1 MIPVIQT
8 AVHLSSL
15 TSPLPLFP
23 SGAALVIILDLVVA
37 AAMPA
42 APSPARIFSD
52 HMVLQRDLPVPV
64 WGRAD
69 AGQLVTVEFA
79 GQSVKAKA
87 SDEGHWQ
94 ARLDAL
100 KANSA
105 GRVMRIRSAS
115 GEDDVVIRDVLVGEV
130 WFSGGQSNMAYTTG
144 QMARRLPEGK
154 ALVGGAEL
162 GGIRLRKVNERDAP
176 LPRDNLTGG
185 SWDVCSPQSVG
196 RHSAVAFVFAR
207 RIHRALG
214 VPVGIIDCSWGGTP
228 IEPYIPADA
237 FTGHPTLEKLAALT
251 KAGDIE
257 AVRRLPGGTF
267 ARSPAWLAGA
277 IYNGRIAPVAPYAI
291 RGAIW
296 YQGESNSGRGEDP
309 RMYAHKMRALVRG
322 WRNAWGR
329 EDLPLYFVQLPQWKS
344 YAWTY
349 LREEQLR
356 ALDQEYTGMA
366 VTIDLDNAGDIHP
379 PNKIDVGERLARWP
393 LAKLYGKKI
402 PFSGPLFREAEVRGV
417 EVVVRFDYAKEG
429 LMAGRIEGVRI
440 IVGAKDDVLH
450 GFELAG
456 KDGVWYRA
464 KAKVNGQA
472 VLVNSPQVKHP
483 LAVRYACHP
492 EAPKQ
497 RPWNL
502 YSKAGLPASPFCSD
516 WSKMPYDPGK
526 NPLPE

>member
-1 MIPVIQT
+1 MQA
-8 AVHLSSL
+8 AVHPFSF
-15 TSPLPLFP
+15 TRMLPLLP
-23 SGAALVIILDLVVA
+23 SRAVLAITLSLVVA
-37 AAMPA
+37 EAMPA

-52 HMVLQRDLPVPV
+52 HMVLQRDLPVAV

-69 AGQLVTVEFA
+69 AGQLVIVEFA
-79 GQSVKAKA
+79 GQSVRAKA
-87 SDEGHWQ
+87 DNDGRWRV
-94 ARLDAL
+94 RLDAL
-100 KANSA
+100 KANA
-105 GRVMRIRSAS
+105 GGRVMRIRSAS
-115 GEDDVVIRDVLVGEV
+115 GEDAVVIRDVLVGEV

-144 QMARRLPEGK
+144 QMARHLPEGK
-154 ALVGGAEL
+154 ELIDGAEL

-176 LPRDNLTGG
+176 VPRDNLTGG

-207 RIHRALG
+207 RIHQELG

-237 FTGHPTLEKLAALT
+237 FTGHPTLEKLATLAKT
-251 KAGDIE
+251 GDID

-309 RMYAHKMRALVRG
+309 RQYAHKMRALMRG

-356 ALDQEYTGMA
+356 ALDQQYTGMA

-393 LAKLYGKKI
+393 LAKLYGKRI
-402 PFSGPLFREAEVRGV
+402 SFSGPLFREAEIQGA

-429 LMAGRIEGVRI
+429 LMAGHIGGVRKI
-440 IVGAKDDVLH
+440 QEAKDGVLH

-456 KDGVWYRA
+456 EDGAWHPA
-464 KAKVNGQA
+464 KAKVNGQT
-472 VLVNSPQVKHP
+472 VLVNSLQVKHP
-483 LAVRYACHP
+483 TAVRYACHP
-492 EAPKQ
+492 QGTKQ

-502 YSKAGLPASPFCSD
+502 YNKAGLPASPFCSD
-516 WSKMPYDPGK
+516 WSRMPYDPGK